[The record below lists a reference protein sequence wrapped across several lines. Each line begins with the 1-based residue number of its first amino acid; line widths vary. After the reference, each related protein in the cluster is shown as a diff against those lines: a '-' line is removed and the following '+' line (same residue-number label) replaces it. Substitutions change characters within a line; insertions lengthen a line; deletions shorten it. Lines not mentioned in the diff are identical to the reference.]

1 MLQLKVP
8 HATTK
13 IEDPACHN
21 CDLVQPN
28 KLKLKKKKGG
38 QKASNRDGEGVVSTG
53 ERART
58 QWLMEPCKQRL
69 VRICQIQQ
77 GMKQ

>member
-28 KLKLKKKKGG
+28 KLKLKKKKGDRRQATEMEKELLAQEKEPG
-38 QKASNRDGEGVVSTG
+38 HSGSWSHVSRD
-53 ERART
+53 
-58 QWLMEPCKQRL
+58 L
-69 VRICQIQQ
+69 
-77 GMKQ
+77 